1 MAEPSPGAASRP
13 RSLLARLSALIS
25 SAPEDRDDLLQV
37 LREAHTRELLGD
49 DALAMIE
56 GVMRVPQLTAR
67 DIMVPRP
74 QIDMVDLRDSPDQVV
89 AAVIQ
94 SGHSRLPATD
104 GDRDNI
110 CGILHAK
117 DLLRLGSGD
126 QSDLRALLRPAMFIP
141 ESKRVD
147 VLLREFRLNRYHL
160 AVVVDEYGGVSGM
173 VTIEDV
179 LEQIVGEIEDEF
191 DEVSTIEEIVSIG
204 PGQQGPRWRVHAT
217 TDIYKVNAALGTALD
232 EEEFD
237 TLGGLVVHEL
247 GRVPLRGETLRLDR
261 LVCEV
266 LRANARQVQLL
277 IVELLPEEP
286 TETELAQEALGR
298 PTNSNSAPS
307 NGR

>member
-1 MAEPSPGAASRP
+1 
-13 RSLLARLSALIS
+13 
-25 SAPEDRDDLLQV
+25 
-37 LREAHTRELLGD
+37 
-49 DALAMIE
+49 
-56 GVMRVPQLTAR
+56 
-67 DIMVPRP
+67 
-74 QIDMVDLRDSPDQVV
+74 VV
-89 AAVIQ
+89 ASVIA

-110 CGILHAK
+110 CGVLHAK
-117 DLLRLGSGD
+117 DLLRLGSGN

-191 DEVSTIEEIVSIG
+191 DEVDPIDDIVPIG
-204 PGQQGPRWRVHAT
+204 PGLQGSRWRIHAMT
-217 TDIYKVNAALGTALD
+217 EISRVNGALGTNLD
-232 EEEFD
+232 EDEFD

-247 GRVPLRGETLRLDR
+247 GRVPVRGETLRLSR
-261 LVCEV
+261 LACEV

-277 IVELLPEEP
+277 MVEVLPEEP
-286 TETELAQEALGR
+286 PEAASAQETFGR
-298 PTNSNSAPS
+298 PAGSTQAAS

>member
-1 MAEPSPGAASRP
+1 MAEPSSGAASRP

-37 LREAHTRELLGD
+37 LREAHARELLGD
-49 DALAMIE
+49 DALSMIE
-56 GVMRVPQLTAR
+56 GVMRVPDLTAR

-74 QIDMVDLRDSPDQVV
+74 QIDMVDLRDTPDQVV
-89 AAVIQ
+89 ASVIA

-110 CGILHAK
+110 CGVLHAK
-117 DLLRLGSGD
+117 DLLRLGSGN

-191 DEVSTIEEIVSIG
+191 DEIDPIDDIVPIG
-204 PGQQGPRWRVHAT
+204 SGLQGSRWRIHAMT
-217 TDIYKVNAALGTALD
+217 EISKVNAALGTSLD
-232 EEEFD
+232 ENEFD

-247 GRVPLRGETLRLDR
+247 GRVPVRGETLRLNR
-261 LVCEV
+261 LACEV

-277 IVELLPEEP
+277 MVEVLPEEP
-286 TETELAQEALGR
+286 PEAASAQETLGR
-298 PTNSNSAPS
+298 PTGSTPAASS
-307 NGR
+307 GR